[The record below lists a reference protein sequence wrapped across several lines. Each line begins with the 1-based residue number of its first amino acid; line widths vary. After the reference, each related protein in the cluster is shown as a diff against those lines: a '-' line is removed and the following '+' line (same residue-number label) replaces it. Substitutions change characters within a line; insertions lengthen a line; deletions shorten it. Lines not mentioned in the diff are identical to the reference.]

1 MVWVGALLGLR
12 WGEVAGLRV
21 RDLDLSGRTLSVT
34 EIVTR
39 DERGRSVAGPP
50 KSQAGTRTL
59 SMPEELA
66 HVLSEHFGR
75 LGLTARDPDAYVFTT
90 PTGKAWGYSN
100 WRKQCWLPARTQ
112 AGLAGIGFHD
122 LRRTAATYLVAGNV
136 DLKTAQTRLGHSD
149 PRLTLAV
156 YAQATPEADRAAAEA
171 VGLRFSDAMRR
182 RPRDA
187 RGMNRLTHKQR
198 VQCTHSDLRLW
209 SGCPDL
215 NRGPLRPERSAL
227 TKLRHSPSWGSGGN
241 TDPDLRDATRPPPT
255 GCPQLSDRS
264 FRESMAGRGTA
275 PPVAPRGA
283 PGEAG
288 PGTAG

>member
-1 MVWVGALLGLR
+1 MNEWSAFLGPRTVDRTYGTLRAAFAYAIDSDLFPRSPCRNVNLPRAVPRRRPVLTPDDVGRLANAMGPNRAAMVWVGALLGLR

-149 PRLTLAV
+149 PRPLWRSTPKQHRRLTAPRQKQSDCDFL
-156 YAQATPEADRAAAEA
+156 TPCA
-171 VGLRFSDAMRR
+171 
-182 RPRDA
+182 DA
-187 RGMNRLTHKQR
+187 RGMLA
-198 VQCTHSDLRLW
+198 V
-209 SGCPDL
+209 
-215 NRGPLRPERSAL
+215 
-227 TKLRHSPSWGSGGN
+227 
-241 TDPDLRDATRPPPT
+241 
-255 GCPQLSDRS
+255 
-264 FRESMAGRGTA
+264 
-275 PPVAPRGA
+275 
-283 PGEAG
+283 
-288 PGTAG
+288 